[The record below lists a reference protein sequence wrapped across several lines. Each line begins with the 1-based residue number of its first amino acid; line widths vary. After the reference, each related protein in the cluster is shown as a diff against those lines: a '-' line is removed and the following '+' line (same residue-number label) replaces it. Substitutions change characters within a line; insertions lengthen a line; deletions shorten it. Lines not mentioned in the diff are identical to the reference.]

1 MATVPRRTGDGWPV
15 RRPVAMPVPGFG
27 GSGPYCGHAP
37 SYHRY
42 VGTVLVGAVLAGF
55 WESAFFMAGFW
66 ELVLLGPASWSRLSR
81 IFLGGGFLRLGRLLG
96 VGPGDSRPGEGG
108 PMLCRIEGSNGL
120 IIFRRA
126 RGSRLGY
133 PWPFTPTVVP
143 KADWASRLSGGRE
156 AQAASYLDEPAA
168 GSRLRLGVPSWRN
181 F

>member
-1 MATVPRRTGDGWPV
+1 MH
-15 RRPVAMPVPGFG
+15 VPGFG
-27 GSGPYCGHAP
+27 GGRLYCGHAP

-42 VGTVLVGAVLAGF
+42 VGAALVGAVLAGF

-66 ELVLLGPASWSRLSR
+66 ESVLLGPASWSRLSR

-108 PMLCRIEGSNGL
+108 PMLCMLEGLNGL

-133 PWPFTPTVVP
+133 PWPFTPTLVFLTVRFKQRIQNP
-143 KADWASRLSGGRE
+143 
-156 AQAASYLDEPAA
+156 
-168 GSRLRLGVPSWRN
+168 PSTYIN
-181 F
+181 SQTLA